1 MILLKTILNEWFQFI
16 YLQKRVNLFSQFHL
30 YSIFKNIITK
40 FQFGHKNYFYLLLL
54 ENNDFLQFYLHN
66 ISICFHLRK
75 MTYTNY

>member
-30 YSIFKNIITK
+30 YSIFENIITK
-40 FQFGHKNYFYLLLL
+40 FQFGHKKYFYLLLL